1 MKKSRLFFAAFVV
14 FFSLAAIAQEST
26 QKTIISATL
35 RSSVNN
41 EVIPFAT
48 VSIKERQEKTF
59 SDSKGNIRFSI
70 PAILPVT
77 LIVSSIGYETKEVVW
92 NKSLGEASISLS
104 PSATIQEEVVVLP
117 TGTLSSALLAPVTV
131 ERMSLKAIVNSAAP
145 NFYSGISNLKGV
157 DVTTSGIMF
166 NTIST
171 RGFNGSGNL
180 RMNQYLDGMDNQA
193 PGLNFS
199 VGNFLGMS
207 ELDVESVELLP
218 GASSALHGSG
228 GLNGVLLM
236 KSKNPFKYSG
246 FSAQV
251 KEGVMHV
258 NDDNQKRSPYHDFSI
273 RWAKSFNNKF
283 AFKINAQYIGADDW
297 QASDMSNLSRTNLIS
312 KPKAGD
318 RKSDPNYDGVNVYGD
333 EVNVDMYSTNEAIL
347 SQVVFALREAFKRD
361 GGRYPTPAELDQ
373 IMSNHP
379 QYKAFWLGKK
389 FNLIPRQRVSRTGY
403 NEKDMVDY
411 KSYNLKISGGLYYNL
426 TPETE
431 LSVIGYWGTG
441 TTVYTG
447 ADRYSLKGVKMGQY
461 KAEIKN
467 KNSFLRAYTTQENA
481 GDAYNTTALAS
492 YINESWKNSEK
503 WFPEFIGNYA
513 GARLMGVDSVTAY
526 SIARMKA
533 DSGRFMPGTAA
544 FNQQHEGLSKTPI
557 SKKGARF
564 LDKTDLWQFDGQLDL
579 SSKVKVVDVLVG
591 GSYKQYVLNSEGTL
605 FSDTA
610 GRIKIPEW
618 GGFIQ
623 LQKAVFN
630 EHLILTASGRYD
642 KSKNF
647 KGRITPRIAALVKVK
662 EVHNLRVSYQTAYRF
677 PATQDQYINLF
688 TGTTTLI
695 GSLPEFAS
703 YYNFSE
709 NPPYTAGSIAKFRE
723 TSNPGDL
730 QKGSFDELKPE
741 TVNSVEFGYKAL
753 IEKKLL
759 IDIYTYFSRYNNFIG
774 RVAVGQSVKPGELP
788 TGSFNTKSF
797 AYAQNS
803 GETVNAKG
811 FGAGIEYRA
820 GSNYTFRANVA
831 SDKLYNVE
839 SDFVTFFNT
848 PKYRFNIGAA
858 NEDVWRGFG
867 FNVMYRW
874 QDKVDWEGT
883 FGTGP
888 VPSYGTMDGMFSYR
902 MPKVKTLIK
911 VGASNIFNR
920 YYSSAFGNP
929 QVGGIYYVSVGYNV
943 F

>member
-1 MKKSRLFFAAFVV
+1 MKKSPLLFPALLV
-14 FFSLAAIAQEST
+14 FCSSASLGQSS
-26 QKTIISATL
+26 QKTTISATL
-35 RSSVNN
+35 RNSINN
-41 EVIPFAT
+41 EMIPSAT
-48 VSIKERQEKTF
+48 ISVKDRPEKTF
-59 SDSKGNIRFSI
+59 SDSKGNVRFAI
-70 PAILPVT
+70 PAALPVT
-77 LIVSSIGYETKEVVW
+77 LIVSSIGYETKEVVLE
-92 NKSLGEASISLS
+92 KSVEDVNISLT
-104 PSATIQEEVVVLP
+104 PTATIQEEVVVLP
-117 TGTLSSALLAPVTV
+117 TGTLSSAMLSPVTV
-131 ERMSLKAIVNSAAP
+131 ERLGLKAIVNSAAP
-145 NFYSGISNLKGV
+145 NFYSGINNLKGV

-166 NTIST
+166 NTVST

-199 VGNFLGMS
+199 VGNFLGMT

-236 KSKNPFKYSG
+236 KSKNPFKYDG

-258 NDDNQKRSPYHDFSI
+258 DDDNQKRSPYHDLSI
-273 RWAKSFNNKF
+273 RWAKSFHNKF

-318 RKSDPNYDGVNVYGD
+318 RNSDPNYDGVNVYGD
-333 EVNVDMYSTNEAIL
+333 EVNVDMYSTNEAIVA
-347 SQVVFALREAFKRD
+347 QVVYGTREEFKRKT
-361 GGRYPTPAELDQ
+361 GRYPTPQELDH
-373 IMSNHP
+373 ILSNHP
-379 QYKAFWLGKK
+379 DYKAFWLGKK
-389 FNLIPRQRVSRTGY
+389 YNVIPRQRVSRTGY

-411 KSYNLKISGGLYYNL
+411 KSYNLKISGGLYYNI

-492 YINESWKNSEK
+492 YINESWKNSER

-526 SIARMKA
+526 RVARMKA
-533 DSGRFMPGTAA
+533 DSGRLIPGTAA
-544 FNQQHEGLSKTPI
+544 FNQQHERLSKMPI

-579 SSKVKVVDVLVG
+579 SSKVKVADVLVG
-591 GSYKQYVLNSEGTL
+591 GNYKRYVLNSEGTL
-605 FSDTA
+605 FADTA
-610 GRIKIPEW
+610 GRIIIPEW
-618 GGFIQ
+618 GALVQ
-623 LQKAVFN
+623 LQKAVFDR
-630 EHLILTASGRYD
+630 HLIITASGRYD

-647 KGRITPRIAALVKVK
+647 KGRFTPRVAALVKVAD
-662 EVHNLRVSYQTAYRF
+662 VHNLRVSYQTAYRF
-677 PATQDQYINLF
+677 PSAQDQYINLF

-703 YYNFSE
+703 YYNFHE
-709 NPPYTAGSIAKFRE
+709 NPPYTAASIAKFRE
-723 TSNPGDL
+723 TSDPSELERGVV
-730 QKGSFDELKPE
+730 DELKPE
-741 TVNSVEFGYKAL
+741 TVKSVEFGYKAL
-753 IEKKLL
+753 IQKKLL
-759 IDIYTYFSRYNNFIG
+759 IDLYTYFSRYNNFIG
-774 RVAVGQSVKPGELP
+774 RVAVGQAEKPGDLP
-788 TGSFNTKSF
+788 TGSYNTNSF

-803 GETVNAKG
+803 NETVNAKG
-811 FGAGIEYRA
+811 FGLGIEYRA
-820 GSNYTFRANVA
+820 GSNYTFKANVA

-839 SDFVTFFNT
+839 SDFITFFNT
-848 PKYRFNIGAA
+848 PKYRLNIGAA
-858 NEDVWRGFG
+858 NEDLWKGFG
-867 FNVMYRW
+867 FNVIYRW
-874 QDKVDWEGT
+874 QDKVDWQGT

-888 VPSYGTMDGMFSYR
+888 VRSYGTMDGMLSYR
-902 MPKVKTLIK
+902 MPKLKTLIK
-911 VGASNIFNR
+911 LGASNVFNK